1 MQFSKIY
8 LLVVVLFAQLALF
21 GQNEKRIVSLAPSI
35 TKNIYFLD
43 AQNQL
48 VGCTSYCT
56 EALNDNV
63 EVIASAVKVNIE
75 KTVSLLPDLVLAT
88 TITDPETIDMFKK
101 FGVKV
106 AVFPTPQSFNEICDQ
121 FLLLGSLLGKEENAK
136 KIVDESKAK
145 IEHFSAKNEL
155 QNSSKIFFQIGAKPL
170 FTVLPN
176 TFMNDYISFVGSKN
190 IAEGMS
196 QGTITRE
203 SVLSHN
209 PDVIFVVTM
218 GIIGDEE
225 KQTWESYKGLKAA
238 DNNKVFIIDAEKA
251 CSPTP
256 VTFVETLETIYSLIN
271 QKQK

>member
-1 MQFSKIY
+1 MQFNKIY
-8 LLVVVLFAQLALF
+8 LLVVILCAQLALW
-21 GQNEKRIVSLAPSI
+21 GQTEMRIVSLAPSI
-35 TKNIYFLD
+35 TKNIYYLD
-43 AQNQL
+43 AQNQII
-48 VGCTSYCT
+48 GCTNYCT

-88 TITDPETIDMFKK
+88 TITDSETIEMFKK
-101 FGVKV
+101 FDIKV
-106 AVFPTPQSFNEICDQ
+106 AVFPTPQSFSEICDQ
-121 FLLLGSLLGKEENAK
+121 FLLLGKLLGKEENAQ

-145 IEHFSAKNEL
+145 IESFSTKNIL

-203 SVLSHN
+203 SVLTHN

-238 DNNKVFIIDAEKA
+238 DNKKVFIIDAEKA

-256 VTFVETLETIYSLIN
+256 VTFIETLETIYSLIN
-271 QKQK
+271 TKQK